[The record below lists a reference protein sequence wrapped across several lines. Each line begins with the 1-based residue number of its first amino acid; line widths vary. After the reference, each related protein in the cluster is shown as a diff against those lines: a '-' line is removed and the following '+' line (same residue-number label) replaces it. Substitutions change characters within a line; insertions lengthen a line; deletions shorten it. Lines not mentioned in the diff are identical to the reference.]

1 MCVSL
6 KAHKGSSEV
15 PHAYHFNSKFQA
27 FIFHNRS
34 IVSMGNINRLGQE
47 TSMIRSLCQSWS
59 GNFIHYCRRKQ
70 HSDKPWCAFPW
81 QRSHSVN
88 SANRSFYLGM
98 AFFLFNHV
106 SFQYT
111 HTCIWMCSHR
121 IYIELRYVLNET
133 AVSECSVL
141 SKMLFTSIC
150 IYYTF
155 MQVKVFYLYMV
166 KKIKLGYSHPYHM
179 KSGKS
184 FNLLPLFLLTY
195 CYYF

>member
-1 MCVSL
+1 
-6 KAHKGSSEV
+6 
-15 PHAYHFNSKFQA
+15 
-27 FIFHNRS
+27 
-34 IVSMGNINRLGQE
+34 
-47 TSMIRSLCQSWS
+47 
-59 GNFIHYCRRKQ
+59 
-70 HSDKPWCAFPW
+70 
-81 QRSHSVN
+81 
-88 SANRSFYLGM
+88 
-98 AFFLFNHV
+98 
-106 SFQYT
+106 
-111 HTCIWMCSHR
+111 MCSHR